1 MSDEQKETIEALERR
16 VATLEN
22 LVRRLTFPS
31 NAADSLKLPAPPV
44 RPVPSAPPA
53 EPQRPAAPP
62 VVRASLPTVTPAAS
76 PFTDLEQWFGQRGLL
91 AVGVLALLT
100 AAAFFLKYAFD
111 RGWVSPLFRALGA
124 IVAGI
129 AVAAWGHER
138 ILRGMRS
145 YGAALIGAGGGLTY
159 LGLWA
164 AAGPYALFDQKLG
177 ILLLAATTVAV
188 TMLALHHEIEG
199 LAIWALGGA
208 YLAPVML
215 ATAPNPQGFLA
226 YLEVIGLG
234 TGILAYT
241 MAWRATFNL
250 ALFGYLLLAMGGAS
264 PALGTASGA
273 WLMAA
278 GGVLA
283 LHVTQ
288 RRPWPEARLG
298 VLLLTWAAFGVGA
311 VNFAESTVGRW
322 IALGGLLFVFGVIW
336 AQHLMH
342 DPFEGEPVSET
353 APLERFLFIANPV
366 ALLVLASALRIPA
379 LERSTETFP
388 AVLALLYLGAG
399 WLHRKASFLIM
410 GFALAALATAAA
422 WDTWVVAIAWTV
434 LSLVALA
441 AEREAGRPGGRQ
453 AATALATAAGLWLFT
468 AALSD
473 RRYGAPAF
481 TDTWALA
488 LYVFVAGTAL
498 AARWWGTETRRALWK
513 QGDGEWMW
521 ILCAAAVFL
530 GGSIEFNRY
539 FDVMTSLAGDLALSV
554 WWLLYAGALVFVG
567 FQMDRKQIR
576 SAGLTVAAFAG
587 LKIVFYD
594 LSNLSA
600 LYRVG
605 SFFALSIIALTVAY
619 AYNRKARASAA

>member
-1 MSDEQKETIEALERR
+1 MSDEQKETIAALERR

-22 LVRRLTFPS
+22 IVRRLTSDATTERSMLAARPAERPARPGAPPPPVPRAVMPPVKPAAKP
-31 NAADSLKLPAPPV
+31 AAD
-44 RPVPSAPPA
+44 
-53 EPQRPAAPP
+53 
-62 VVRASLPTVTPAAS
+62 
-76 PFTDLEQWFGQRGLL
+76 TDLEQWFGSRGLL

-100 AAAFFLKYAFD
+100 AAGFFLKYAFD

-138 ILRGMRS
+138 ILRGMRT

-164 AAGPYALFDQKLG
+164 AAGPYGLFDRQLG

-208 YLAPVML
+208 YLAPIIL

-234 TGILAYT
+234 TGILAFA
-241 MAWRATFNL
+241 MGWRATFNL
-250 ALFGYLLLAMGGAS
+250 ALFGYLLLAMAGAN
-264 PALGTASGA
+264 PALGTASGP
-273 WLMAA
+273 WLIAA

-288 RRPWPEARLG
+288 RRQWPEARLG

-311 VNFAESTVGRW
+311 VNFAGTTVARW
-322 IALGGLLFVFGVIW
+322 IALGALLFVFGVIW
-336 AQHLMH
+336 VQQLVH
-342 DPFEGEPVSET
+342 DPFGKGLDPASDS
-353 APLERFLFIANPV
+353 APLECFLFIANPI

-379 LERSTETFP
+379 LERSTEVFP
-388 AVLALLYLGAG
+388 AGLAVLYLGAG
-399 WLHRKASFLIM
+399 WQRRTASFLIM
-410 GFALAALATAAA
+410 GFALAAVATASA
-422 WDTWVVAIAWTV
+422 WDSWIVAIAWTV
-434 LSLVALA
+434 LALIA
-441 AEREAGRPGGRQ
+441 LTTERLAGRPGGRQ
-453 AATALATAAGLWLFT
+453 AATGLATLAGGCLFT

-473 RRYGAPAF
+473 RPDDGPAF
-481 TDTWALA
+481 ADTWALA
-488 LYVFVAGTAL
+488 LYVFIAATAAL
-498 AARWWGTETRRALWK
+498 ARWWGTETRRALWK
-513 QGDGEWMW
+513 RGDAEWMW
-521 ILCAAAVFL
+521 MLCGAAVFL
-530 GGSIEFNRY
+530 GGSIEFNRH
-539 FDVMTSLAGDLALSV
+539 FGAIAALAGDLAISV

-567 FQMDRKQIR
+567 FELDRKQVR
-576 SAGLTVAAFAG
+576 SAGLAVAALAG

-594 LSNLSA
+594 LSNLNA

-605 SFFALSIIALTVAY
+605 SFFALAIIALGVAY
-619 AYNRKARASAA
+619 AYNRRARASAA